1 MVNSVAVIGAGVM
14 GASIAAHVANA
25 GVPVMLLDI
34 VKPGAASRDA
44 SGAASRNAV
53 AEGAIERLKKMDPAP
68 LMGAQAARLIR
79 PGNVEDHLADLAAC
93 DWIIEAVVERLE
105 VKQDLYRRLDAVRKP
120 DAVISS
126 NTSTI
131 PLHELT
137 AGLPQGFVEHFCITH
152 FFNPPRYMRLL
163 EIVGAED
170 ERFAAVKTFAD
181 EKLGKTV
188 VSCKDT
194 PGFIA
199 NRIGTYWIQC
209 ALVLAQELGLEVE
222 EADAVLGKPLGFPS
236 TGIFGLM
243 DLVGIDLAPHIN
255 ASMGKL
261 LPPSDAF
268 HAMNRNAQVVE
279 KLIAGGYTG
288 NKGKGGFYRRGTNA
302 DGKREKLALDLPR
315 AVKGELAWRPAV
327 KPDLPLLKDA
337 RKDLKKLLGSDS
349 KYGKYAWGVLGR
361 VLAYAASL
369 VPEIADDIADID
381 TAMRLGYT
389 WKFGPFEL
397 IDRLGA
403 EWVAERLSAI
413 GIAAPPLLT
422 RVGSGKFYQA
432 QGGQL
437 QQFALDGTY
446 RPIRRAPGILLL
458 DDIKRA
464 APKPLI
470 GNKSASVWDI
480 GDGVLCFEI
489 HAEVRGAKLNMLDG
503 DVLGVLEKALLLT
516 AQKYKAL
523 VLYNDDLREA
533 PHKTNFSTGANIGM
547 AHMMANIRLWGK
559 IENAVKDGQKLLL
572 TMRYAPF
579 PVVGA
584 PAGRA
589 LGGGCEIL
597 LHCSAVQA
605 YAESYIGLVEAGV
618 GLVPGWGGCATMLTR
633 WQHDKRTPKGPM
645 PAVAKVFEIVST
657 ATVSRSAHE
666 AKELKFL
673 SDRDGITMNRDRLL
687 ADAKA
692 KALALAAHYR
702 KPEPLPLRL
711 PGPSGLI
718 ALRMAVDGFHKRG
731 LALDHDVT
739 VSTALAEVLSGGETD
754 YLDEMSETD
763 VMALE
768 RSKFMALIRT
778 KESQARIKS
787 IIDTGKPLR
796 N

>member
-34 VKPGAASRDA
+34 VKPGAAN
-44 SGAASRNAV
+44 RNAV
-53 AEGAIERLKKMDPAP
+53 AEGAIDRLKKMDPAP
-68 LMGAQAARLIR
+68 LMGSRAGRLIR

-120 DAVISS
+120 GAVISS

-137 AGLPQGFVEHFCITH
+137 AGLPQGFVAHFCITH

-163 EIVGAED
+163 EIVGAEE
-170 ERFAAVKTFAD
+170 ERFAAVRTFAD

-188 VSCKDT
+188 VTCKDT

-255 ASMGKL
+255 ASMGRL
-261 LPPSDAF
+261 LPPDDAF

-279 KLIAGGYTG
+279 KLIADGYTG

-302 DGKREKLALDLPR
+302 QGKREKLALDLPR
-315 AVKGELAWRPAV
+315 AVKGELAWRPAA

-422 RVGSGKFYQA
+422 RVGSGGFYQA

-437 QQFALDGTY
+437 QQFGLDGAY

-458 DDIKRA
+458 DDIKRGA
-464 APKPLI
+464 QKPLI

-489 HAEVRGAKLNMLDG
+489 HTEVRGAKLNMLDG
-503 DVLGVLEKALLLT
+503 DVLGVLEKALVLT

-559 IENAVKDGQKLLL
+559 IEHAVKDGQRLLL

-579 PVVGA
+579 PVVAA

-589 LGGGCEIL
+589 LGGGCEML

-618 GLVPGWGGCATMLTR
+618 GLVPGWGGCTSMLTR
-633 WQHDKRTPKGPM
+633 WQHDKQTKGPM
-645 PAVAKVFEIVST
+645 PAVAKVFEIIST
-657 ATVSRSAHE
+657 AMVSRSAHE

-673 SDRDGITMNRDRLL
+673 SDSDGITMNRDRLL

-718 ALRMAVDGFHKRG
+718 ALRMAIDGFHKRG

>member
-25 GVPVMLLDI
+25 GVPVLLLDI
-34 VKPGAASRDA
+34 VKPGAAR
-44 SGAASRNAV
+44 RNAV
-53 AEGAIERLKKMDPAP
+53 AEEAIERLKKMDPAP
-68 LMGAQAARLIR
+68 LMGSRAVRLITA
-79 PGNVEDHLADLAAC
+79 GNIEDDLAKLADC
-93 DWIIEAVVERLE
+93 DWIVEAVIERLE
-105 VKQDLYRRLDAVRKP
+105 IKQELYRKLDGVRKP
-120 DAVISS
+120 GAVTSS

-131 PLHELT
+131 PLKELME
-137 AGLPQGFVEHFCITH
+137 GLPSGFKENFCITH

-163 EIVGAED
+163 EIVGAQGQNFDALRE
-170 ERFAAVKTFAD
+170 FAD
-181 EKLGKTV
+181 VKLGKTV
-188 VSCKDT
+188 VQCNDT

-255 ASMGKL
+255 ASMGRL
-261 LPPSDAF
+261 LPKSDAF
-268 HAMNRNAQVVE
+268 HKMNRDGQVVE
-279 KLIAGGYTG
+279 ALIAGGFTG
-288 NKGKGGFYRRGTNA
+288 NKGKGGFYRRSRGA
-302 DGKREKLALDLPR
+302 DGKREKLALNLPQ
-315 AVKGELAWRPAV
+315 AVAGRLDWRPAV
-327 KPDLPLLKDA
+327 KPDIPLLKDA

-361 VLAYAASL
+361 VLAYVTSL
-369 VPEIADDIADID
+369 VPEIGSDIADID
-381 TAMRLGYT
+381 VAMRLGYT

-397 IDRLGA
+397 IDALGA
-403 EWVAERLSAI
+403 DWVAAKLPEL
-413 GIAAPPLLT
+413 GLEVPPLL
-422 RVGSGKFYQA
+422 RKIGAGKFYQQEGA
-432 QGGQL
+432 EL
-437 QQFALDGTY
+437 RQFAADGSY
-446 RPIRRAPGILLL
+446 KKIRRGPGILLL

-464 APKPLI
+464 SKKPLL

-489 HAEVRGAKLNMLDG
+489 HAELRGSMLNMLDG
-503 DVLGVLEKALLLT
+503 DILGLLEKTLALME
-516 AQKYKAL
+516 QKYKAL

-547 AHMMANIRLWGK
+547 AYLMANIRLWGK
-559 IENAVKDGQKLLL
+559 IENSVKDGQKLYLA
-572 TMRYAPF
+572 MRYAPF
-579 PVVGA
+579 PVVAA

-589 LGGGCEIL
+589 LGGGCEML
-597 LHCSAVQA
+597 LHASAVQA

-618 GLVPGWGGCATMLTR
+618 GVVPGWGGCATMLTR
-633 WQHDKRTPKGPM
+633 WQHDKRTPNGPM
-645 PAVAKVFEIVST
+645 PAVAKVFEIISS
-657 ATVSRSAHE
+657 ATVSRSAAE
-666 AKELKFL
+666 ARELKFL
-673 SDRDGITMNRDRLL
+673 SEHDGITMNRDRLL

-692 KALALAAHYR
+692 RALALAVNYR

-711 PGPSGLI
+711 PGPSGRV
-718 ALRMAVDGFHKRG
+718 ALQMAVEGFHKRG
-731 LALDHDVT
+731 IATDHDVT
-739 VSTALAEVLSGGETD
+739 VSNALAEVLTGGETD

-768 RSKFMALIRT
+768 RNKFMALIRT
-778 KESQARIKS
+778 KESLARIKS

>member
-1 MVNSVAVIGAGVM
+1 MVSSVAVIGAGVM

-34 VKPGAASRDA
+34 VTP
-44 SGAASRNAV
+44 GAASRNAV

-68 LMGAQAARLIR
+68 LMSARAARLIT
-79 PGNVEDHLADLAAC
+79 PGNIEDDLAQLGGC

-105 VKQDLYRRLDAVRKP
+105 VKRDLYRRLESVCKP
-120 DAVISS
+120 GAVISS

-131 PLHELT
+131 PLRDLT
-137 AGLPQGFVEHFCITH
+137 AGLTPGFAERFCITH

-163 EIVGAED
+163 EMVAAEG
-170 ERFAAVKTFAD
+170 ETFAAVKSFAD
-181 EKLGKTV
+181 EKLGKTAI
-188 VSCKDT
+188 SCKDT

-199 NRIGTYWIQC
+199 NRIGAYWIQC

-236 TGIFGLM
+236 TGIFGLL
-243 DLVGIDLAPHIN
+243 DLVGIDLAPHVN
-255 ASMGKL
+255 ASMGRL
-261 LPPSDAF
+261 LPPGDAF
-268 HAMNRNAQVVE
+268 HAMNRDAHVIE
-279 KLIAGGYTG
+279 KLIAEGYTG
-288 NKGKGGFYRRGTNA
+288 NKGKGGFYRRGA
-302 DGKREKLALDLPR
+302 DAAGKREKQALDLPR
-315 AVKGELAWRPAV
+315 AVQGELAWRPAV

-337 RKDLKKLLGSDS
+337 RKDLKKLLGSEG
-349 KYGKYAWGVLGR
+349 KYGRYAWGVLGR

-369 VPEIADDIADID
+369 VPEIADDVADID
-381 TAMRLGYT
+381 TAMRLGYM

-403 EWVAERLSAI
+403 EWVAARLGAL
-413 GIAAPPLLT
+413 GIAVPPLLKL
-422 RVGSGKFYQA
+422 VGNGTFYQA
-432 QGGQL
+432 QGAEL
-437 QQFALDGTY
+437 RQFGPDGTY
-446 RPIRRAPGILLL
+446 RLIRRAPGILLL

-464 APKPLI
+464 AGKPLI
-470 GNKSASVWDI
+470 GNKNASVWDL

-489 HAEVRGAKLNMLDG
+489 HAELRGSMLNMLDG
-503 DVLGVLEKALLLT
+503 DILGILEKALLLT
-516 AQKYKAL
+516 AQNYKAL

-533 PHKTNFSTGANIGM
+533 PHKTNFSTGANLGM
-547 AHMMANIRLWGK
+547 VQMMTNIRLWSK
-559 IENAVKDGQKLLL
+559 IENAIKDGQKLLL

-579 PVVGA
+579 PVVAA

-589 LGGGCEIL
+589 LGGGCELL

-618 GLVPGWGGCATMLTR
+618 GVVPAWGGCATMLTR

-645 PAVAKVFEIVST
+645 PAVAKLFEIIST
-657 ATVSRSAHE
+657 ATVSRSAHQ

-673 SDRDGITMNRDRLL
+673 SERDGITMNRDRLL

-692 KALALAAHYR
+692 KALALAADYR

-718 ALRMAVDGFHKRG
+718 ALRMAVDGYYRRG
-731 LALDHDVT
+731 IALDHDVT

-754 YLDEMSETD
+754 YLDELSETD

-768 RSKFMALIRT
+768 RTKFMALIRT
-778 KESQARIKS
+778 RESQTRIKS

>member
-1 MVNSVAVIGAGVM
+1 MIKSVAVIGAGVM

-34 VKPGAASRDA
+34 VKPGAAN
-44 SGAASRNAV
+44 RNAV
-53 AEGAIERLKKMDPAP
+53 AEGAIARLKKMDPAP
-68 LMGAQAARLIR
+68 LMGSRAVRLIT
-79 PGNVEDHLADLAAC
+79 PGNIEDDLAKLAEC
-93 DWIIEAVVERLE
+93 DWIVEAVVERLD

-120 DAVISS
+120 GAVISS

-137 AGLPQGFVEHFCITH
+137 AGLPQGFAAHFCITH

-181 EKLGKTV
+181 EKLGKTAV
-188 VSCKDT
+188 ACKDT

-255 ASMGKL
+255 ASMGRL
-261 LPPSDAF
+261 LPPGDAF
-268 HAMNRNAQVVE
+268 HAMNRDAQIVE

-302 DGKREKLALDLPR
+302 QGKREKLALDLPQ
-315 AVKGELAWRPAV
+315 AVAGGELSWRPAV

-361 VLAYAASL
+361 VLAYAVSL

-403 EWVAERLSAI
+403 DWVAAKLPALGLEV
-413 GIAAPPLLT
+413 PPLLKL
-422 RVGSGKFYQA
+422 VGAGKFYQA
-432 QGGQL
+432 EGAEL
-437 QQFALDGTY
+437 LQFALDGGY

-464 APKPLI
+464 QKPLI

-489 HAEVRGAKLNMLDG
+489 HAEVRGSKLNMLDH
-503 DVLGVLEKALLLT
+503 DILGVLEKALLLT
-516 AQKYKAL
+516 AQKHKAL

-559 IENAVKDGQKLLL
+559 IENTVKEGQKLLL

-589 LGGGCEIL
+589 LGGGCELL

-618 GLVPGWGGCATMLTR
+618 GLVPGWGGCTTMLTR
-633 WQHDKRTPKGPM
+633 WQHDKQTPKGPM
-645 PAVAKVFEIVST
+645 PAVAKVFEIIST
-657 ATVSRSAHE
+657 ATVSRSAAE

-673 SDRDGITMNRDRLL
+673 NENDGITMNRDRLL

-711 PGPSGLI
+711 PGPSGLV
-718 ALRMAVDGFHKRG
+718 ALRMAVEGYHKRG
-731 LALDHDVT
+731 IALDHDVT
-739 VSTALAEVLSGGETD
+739 VSNALAEVLSGGETD

-768 RSKFMALIRT
+768 RTQFMALIRT

>member
-1 MVNSVAVIGAGVM
+1 M
-14 GASIAAHVANA
+14 
-25 GVPVMLLDI
+25 
-34 VKPGAASRDA
+34 
-44 SGAASRNAV
+44 
-53 AEGAIERLKKMDPAP
+53 E
-68 LMGAQAARLIR
+68 
-79 PGNVEDHLADLAAC
+79 
-93 DWIIEAVVERLE
+93 
-105 VKQDLYRRLDAVRKP
+105 
-120 DAVISS
+120 
-126 NTSTI
+126 
-131 PLHELT
+131 
-137 AGLPQGFVEHFCITH
+137 
-152 FFNPPRYMRLL
+152 
-163 EIVGAED
+163 
-170 ERFAAVKTFAD
+170 
-181 EKLGKTV
+181 
-188 VSCKDT
+188 CKDT

-255 ASMGKL
+255 ASMGRL
-261 LPPSDAF
+261 LPPGDAF
-268 HAMNRNAQVVE
+268 HAMNRDAQIVE

-302 DGKREKLALDLPR
+302 QGKREKLALDLPQ
-315 AVKGELAWRPAV
+315 AVAGGELSWRPAV

-361 VLAYAASL
+361 VLAYAVSL

-403 EWVAERLSAI
+403 DWVAAQLPALGLEV
-413 GIAAPPLLT
+413 PPLLKL
-422 RVGSGKFYQA
+422 VGAGKFYQA
-432 QGGQL
+432 EGAEL
-437 QQFALDGTY
+437 LQFALDGGY

-464 APKPLI
+464 QKPLI

-489 HAEVRGAKLNMLDG
+489 HAEVRGSKLNMLDH
-503 DVLGVLEKALLLT
+503 DILGVLEKALLLT
-516 AQKYKAL
+516 AQKHKAL

-559 IENAVKDGQKLLL
+559 IENTVKEGQKLLL

-589 LGGGCEIL
+589 LGGGCELL

-618 GLVPGWGGCATMLTR
+618 GLVPGWGGCTTMLTR
-633 WQHDKRTPKGPM
+633 WQHDKQTPKGPM
-645 PAVAKVFEIVST
+645 PAVAKVFEIIST
-657 ATVSRSAHE
+657 ATVSRSAAE

-673 SDRDGITMNRDRLL
+673 NENDGITMNRDRLL

-711 PGPSGLI
+711 PGPSGLV
-718 ALRMAVDGFHKRG
+718 ALRMAVEGYHKRG
-731 LALDHDVT
+731 IALDHDVT
-739 VSTALAEVLSGGETD
+739 VSNALAEVLSGGETD

-768 RSKFMALIRT
+768 RTQFMALIRT

>member
-1 MVNSVAVIGAGVM
+1 MVSSVAVIGAGVM

-34 VKPGAASRDA
+34 VQP
-44 SGAASRNAV
+44 GAASRNAV

-68 LMGAQAARLIR
+68 LMSARAARLIT
-79 PGNVEDHLADLAAC
+79 PGNIEDDLAQLGGC

-105 VKQDLYRRLDAVRKP
+105 VKQDLYRRLETVCKP
-120 DAVISS
+120 GAVISS

-131 PLHELT
+131 PLRELT
-137 AGLPQGFVEHFCITH
+137 AGLPQHFAARFCITH

-163 EIVGAED
+163 EMVGAESETFAALRAFVD
-170 ERFAAVKTFAD
+170 ER
-181 EKLGKTV
+181 LGKTAV
-188 VSCKDT
+188 PCKDT

-199 NRIGTYWIQC
+199 NRIGAYWIQC

-236 TGIFGLM
+236 TGIFGLL
-243 DLVGIDLAPHIN
+243 DLVGIDLAPQVN
-255 ASMGKL
+255 ASMGRL
-261 LPPSDAF
+261 LPPGDAF
-268 HAMNRNAQVVE
+268 HAMNRDAHVIE
-279 KLIAGGYTG
+279 KLIAEGYTG
-288 NKGKGGFYRRGTNA
+288 NKGKGGFYRRGTDA
-302 DGKREKLALDLPR
+302 AGKREKLALDLPR
-315 AVKGELAWRPAV
+315 AVQGDLAWRPAV
-327 KPDLPLLKDA
+327 KPELPLLKEA
-337 RKDLKKLLGSDS
+337 RKDLKRLLDAES
-349 KYGKYAWGVLGR
+349 KYGRYAWGVLGR

-389 WKFGPFEL
+389 WKYGPFEL

-403 EWVAERLSAI
+403 EWVAARLGALRV
-413 GIAAPPLLT
+413 AVPPLLKL
-422 RVGSGKFYQA
+422 VGNGTFYQA
-432 QGGQL
+432 QGAEL
-437 QQFALDGTY
+437 RQFAPDGTY

-464 APKPLI
+464 AGKPLI
-470 GNKSASVWDI
+470 GNKNASVWDL

-489 HAEVRGAKLNMLDG
+489 HAELRGSMLNMLDG
-503 DVLGVLEKALLLT
+503 DILGVLEKALLLT
-516 AQKYKAL
+516 AQNHKAL

-547 AHMMANIRLWGK
+547 VQMMANIRLWSK
-559 IENAVKDGQKLLL
+559 IENAIKDGQKLLL

-579 PVVGA
+579 PVVAA

-589 LGGGCEIL
+589 LGGGCELL

-618 GLVPGWGGCATMLTR
+618 GVVPAWGGCATMLTR
-633 WQHDKRTPKGPM
+633 WQYDKRSPKGPM
-645 PAVAKVFEIVST
+645 PAVAKVFEIIST
-657 ATVSRSAHE
+657 ATVSRSAHQ

-673 SDRDGITMNRDRLL
+673 SERDGITMNRDRLL

-692 KALALAAHYR
+692 KALALAADYR

-718 ALRMAVDGFHKRG
+718 ALRMAVDGFYKRG

-739 VSTALAEVLSGGETD
+739 VSTALAEVLSGGGND
-754 YLDEMSETD
+754 YLDELSETD

-768 RSKFMALIRT
+768 RTKFMALIRT
-778 KESQARIKS
+778 RESQARIKS

>member
-68 LMGAQAARLIR
+68 LMGSRAVRLIT
-79 PGNVEDHLADLAAC
+79 PGNVEDHLANLAGC
-93 DWIIEAVVERLE
+93 DWIIEAVVERLD
-105 VKQDLYRRLDAVRKP
+105 VKQDLYRRLDSVRKP
-120 DAVISS
+120 GAVISS

-137 AGLPQGFVEHFCITH
+137 AGLPSGFAEHFCITH

-170 ERFAAVKTFAD
+170 EKFAAVKRFAD
-181 EKLGKTV
+181 EKLGKTA

-255 ASMGKL
+255 ASMSRL
-261 LPPSDAF
+261 LPQGDAF
-268 HAMNRNAQVVE
+268 HAMNRDAHVIEQ
-279 KLIAGGYTG
+279 LIAEGYTG
-288 NKGKGGFYRRGTNA
+288 NKSKGGFYRRGTDA
-302 DGKREKLALDLPR
+302 QGKREKLALDLPR
-315 AVKGELAWRPAV
+315 AMKGDLTWRPAV
-327 KPDLPLLKDA
+327 KPDLPLLKEA
-337 RKDLKKLLGSDS
+337 RKDLKKLLGSES

-403 EWVAERLSAI
+403 EWVAERMTAL
-413 GIAAPPLLT
+413 GIAVPPLLQLLGRGT
-422 RVGSGKFYQA
+422 FYQA
-432 QGGQL
+432 QGAEL
-437 QQFALDGTY
+437 LQFARDGSY
-446 RPIRRAPGILLL
+446 RPICRAPDILLL

-464 APKPLI
+464 AQKPLI

-489 HAEVRGAKLNMLDG
+489 HAEVRGSKLNMLDG
-503 DVLGVLEKALLLT
+503 DILGVLEKALLLT
-516 AQKYKAL
+516 EQKYQAL

-547 AHMMANIRLWGK
+547 AHMMANIRLWSK
-559 IENAVKDGQKLLL
+559 IESSIKDGQKLFLNI
-572 TMRYAPF
+572 RYAPF
-579 PVVGA
+579 PVVAA

-589 LGGGCEIL
+589 LGGGCEML

-633 WQHDKRTPKGPM
+633 WQHDKQMPKGPM
-645 PAVAKVFEIVST
+645 PAVAKVFEIIST

-673 SDRDGITMNRDRLL
+673 SDGDGITMNRDRLL

-692 KALALAAHYR
+692 KALTLAADYH

-718 ALRMAVDGFHKRG
+718 ALRMAVDSFHKRG
-731 LALDHDVT
+731 IALDHDVT

-768 RSKFMALIRT
+768 RTKFMALIRT

>member
-34 VKPGAASRDA
+34 VKPGAAN
-44 SGAASRNAV
+44 RNTV

-68 LMGAQAARLIR
+68 LMGAQAARLIK

-120 DAVISS
+120 GAVISS

-170 ERFAAVKTFAD
+170 ESFAAVKTFAD

-188 VSCKDT
+188 VTCKDT

-255 ASMGKL
+255 ASMGRL
-261 LPPSDAF
+261 LPPGDAF

-279 KLIAGGYTG
+279 KLIADGYTG

-302 DGKREKLALDLPR
+302 EGKREKLALDLPR
-315 AVKGELAWRPAV
+315 AVKGDLAWRPAA

-446 RPIRRAPGILLL
+446 RPIRCAPGILLL

-533 PHKTNFSTGANIGM
+533 PHKTNFSTGANLGM

-589 LGGGCEIL
+589 LGGGCEML
-597 LHCSAVQA
+597 LHCCAVQA

-633 WQHDKRTPKGPM
+633 WQHNKQTPKGPM
-645 PAVAKVFEIVST
+645 PAVAKLFEIIST

-673 SDRDGITMNRDRLL
+673 SDSDGITMNRDRLL